1 LFYIQGKMN
10 GVNKFLV
17 VLSLSG
23 VIIVSVSAFYIPS
36 VGGTIPLGMNPQEF
50 QKQQNEVMYASIPFK
65 IMMGGAGL
73 AASSLLCVYIRIA
86 REERREIRKYLQSSL
101 GNTSVE
107 VKPILKITRIAV
119 EPMKEE
125 VIPVKEVVPVRQV
138 VPVKY
143 IIPRPLV
150 LPPVRPPYMG
160 NPAIYSLP
168 MPNIRR
174 YNVRPPYKY
183 VR

>member
-1 LFYIQGKMN
+1 MN

-17 VLSLSG
+17 ILSLSG
-23 VIIVSVSAFYIPS
+23 VIILSASAFYIPS
-36 VGGTIPLGMNPQEF
+36 FGGTVPLGMNPQEF
-50 QKQQNEVMYASIPFK
+50 QQQQLQIMYASLPFK

-73 AASSLLCVYIRIA
+73 AASSLLCIYIRIA
-86 REERREIRKYLQSSL
+86 REERREIRRYLQSSL
-101 GNTSVE
+101 GNSSVN
-107 VKPILKITRIAV
+107 VKPIIKITRIAV

-125 VIPVKEVVPVRQV
+125 VIHVKEVVPVKQV
-138 VPVKY
+138 MPVKY

-150 LPPVRPPYMG
+150 LPPVRPLYMG